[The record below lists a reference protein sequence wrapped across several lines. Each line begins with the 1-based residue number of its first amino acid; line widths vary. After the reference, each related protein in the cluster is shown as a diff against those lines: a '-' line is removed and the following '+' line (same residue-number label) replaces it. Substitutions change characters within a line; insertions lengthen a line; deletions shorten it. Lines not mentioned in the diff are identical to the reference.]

1 MARKRGKGE
10 GSVYQRKEDGRWIG
24 SAPGGY
30 DRNGVRKRL
39 VVSATTEAEAGKKL
53 DRLLGQVA
61 RGKRASEVDP
71 RMTVR
76 RFAEKWLEQLETKV
90 RPKTLITDKG
100 AVEKWI
106 VPTIGT
112 RRLSALTPDDLRAV
126 TIALRKAG
134 RSSSTA
140 RRYHGVLLR
149 MLKAAS
155 LDGHD
160 IAPRLF
166 LVDKPEEAVNDRDS
180 IPLPDTLRLIAEATS
195 RNDLQWPIA
204 FLQGLRQGERL
215 GLTRGAVKLWR
226 TETGVAAGTITVEW
240 QLQRLPYRVARDRK
254 SGFVIPDGYDAK
266 PLHGAF
272 HLVRPKT
279 RKGFRVMPLV
289 PWAAEALERILTD
302 LPEGDDVLL
311 FGDEKGRPIS
321 TQRDTA
327 TWQALQE
334 AVNVKHPTGRLYKG
348 HEIRHTTATLL
359 LELKVPES
367 IRIAILGHSS
377 IAVTRGY
384 EHVDTREMQAA
395 LEQVAGRLELSA

>member
-10 GSVYQRKEDGRWIG
+10 GSVYQRKDGRWIG

-39 VVSATTEAEAGKKL
+39 VVSATTEKEAEKKL
-53 DRLLGQVA
+53 DRLLAQVA
-61 RGKRASEVDP
+61 RGKRATEVDP

-76 RFAEKWLEQLETKV
+76 RYAEKWVERLETKV
-90 RPKTLITDKG
+90 RPKTLTTDKG

-134 RSSSTA
+134 RSTSTA
-140 RRYHGVLLR
+140 RRYHGVLIR
-149 MLKAAS
+149 MLKAAA

-160 IAPRLF
+160 VAPRVF
-166 LVDKPEEAVNDRDS
+166 LTEMPEEAVNDRDS
-180 IPLPDTLRLIAEATS
+180 IPLPDAMKLIGEAMS
-195 RNDLQWPIA
+195 KPGGARWALG
-204 FLQGLRQGERL
+204 FLQGMRQGEAL
-215 GLTRGAVKLWR
+215 GLTRGAIDLERNVI
-226 TETGVAAGTITVEW
+226 VIEW
-240 QLQRLPYRVARDRK
+240 QLQRLPYREKGNRK
-254 SGFVIPDGYDAK
+254 SGFLVPDGYEAK
-266 PLHGAF
+266 QVRGAF

-279 RKGFRVMPLV
+279 RKGFRVIPLV
-289 PWAAEALERILTD
+289 PWAAQALRTHLEAVPD
-302 LPEGDDVLL
+302 GADVLV
-311 FGDEKGRPIS
+311 FGDEKGRPLS

-327 TWQALQE
+327 AWQALQD
-334 AVNVKHPTGRLYKG
+334 AAGVRHPSGRYYKG

-359 LELKVPES
+359 MELKVPES
-367 IRIAILGHSS
+367 IRLAILGHSS

-384 EHVDTREMQAA
+384 EHADTEAMQAA
-395 LEQVAGRLELSA
+395 LEQVATRLQLSA